1 MCNALSLAGKRDPRG
16 KHLRCS
22 GQCGH
27 LTKPDSATAFL
38 VYGFHLPAVF
48 FQIHLQCAEKI
59 KKTATLDCE
68 LVKACFV

>member
-48 FQIHLQCAEKI
+48 FSDSLAVRREN
-59 KKTATLDCE
+59 KKDCNSR
-68 LVKACFV
+68 L